1 MNGKHLFSV
10 FTCTS
15 VVHSD
20 IVHWLFQDT
29 IAEVVGIMWMLFQP
43 LLFGLIGA
51 AVNFDNIK
59 DLNSLGMYM
68 FFFLWFMCN
77 NWGSNLKH
85 QILKHLILHVYIVQ
99 WKITLIFWLCF
110 RIGYSGAGHW
120 AICENHRV
128 FLCGIW
134 VRAHHQRTNLCCSC
148 LVSQGNRSGKSHS
161 FL

>member
-10 FTCTS
+10 FTS

-20 IVHWLFQDT
+20 TVYWLFQDT

-68 FFFLWFMCN
+68 FF
-77 NWGSNLKH
+77 SVIYVS
-85 QILKHLILHVYIVQ
+85 IL
-99 WKITLIFWLCF
+99 
-110 RIGYSGAGHW
+110 R
-120 AICENHRV
+120 
-128 FLCGIW
+128 
-134 VRAHHQRTNLCCSC
+134 
-148 LVSQGNRSGKSHS
+148 
-161 FL
+161 

>member
-10 FTCTS
+10 FNTS

-20 IVHWLFQDT
+20 IVYWLFQDT

-68 FFFLWFMCN
+68 FF
-77 NWGSNLKH
+77 SVIYVS
-85 QILKHLILHVYIVQ
+85 IL
-99 WKITLIFWLCF
+99 
-110 RIGYSGAGHW
+110 R
-120 AICENHRV
+120 
-128 FLCGIW
+128 
-134 VRAHHQRTNLCCSC
+134 
-148 LVSQGNRSGKSHS
+148 
-161 FL
+161 